1 MSLLRLRNICVS
13 FGGPILL
20 DHINFTLVKGER
32 VCLVGRNG
40 SGKSTLLKTINGE
53 IPPDEGVI
61 ETSGTLKVARLEQEV
76 PQNYHGSVFDLV
88 AQGLGDM
95 APLIQSYQHITIE
108 LAENYSEE
116 ALNKL
121 EVIQKEL
128 EAKGGW
134 VLEQRVNRVL
144 SRLDLDGEL
153 KFETLSGGLK
163 RRVLLAQALVKEP
176 DILLLDEPTNHL
188 DMDSIQWLESFL
200 LTYSSSLLFISHDRS
215 FIRAL
220 STRVVDLD
228 RGRLSDW
235 PGDYDTYLR
244 RKQETL
250 DAEEKQNALFDKK
263 LAQEEVW
270 IRQGIKARRTRNE
283 GRVRNLE
290 ALRKERAERR
300 SRLGKVRLEVSIGEK
315 SGQQVIEAK
324 NISYQYGD
332 NCVVKDFSTLI
343 LRKDRIGII
352 GPNGAGK
359 STLLK
364 LLLGQLVPNKG
375 EVKIGTNLRVA
386 YFDQMRGQLDEKLSV
401 RDNLGEGKDTVT
413 INGRDKHVI
422 GYLQDFLFSPERA
435 NMPVSALSGGEKNRL
450 LLAKLFARE
459 SNLLILDEPT
469 NDLDIETLDL
479 LEELVADY
487 PGTLLIVSHDR
498 TFLNN
503 VVTSTLAFEGHGVI
517 NEYVGGYDDWLRQR
531 QSLTNAKPALIKAS
545 DKPGGANKS
554 SESESKTKLS
564 YKDQRELDALPKK
577 LQELEDK
584 VASLQLDLADLA
596 LHSEHEK
603 LAGLSNELTRT
614 ETALEEHF
622 LRWEELEKKR

>member
-1 MSLLRLRNICVS
+1 MSLLRLRDICVS
-13 FGGPILL
+13 FGGPALL
-20 DHINFTLVKGER
+20 DHVNLTLNKGER

-53 IPPDEGVI
+53 IRPDEGLI
-61 ETSGTLKVARLEQEV
+61 ETSGALTIARLEQEV
-76 PQNYHGSVFDLV
+76 PRDYEGTVFDLV
-88 AQGLGDM
+88 ALGLGDM
-95 APLIQSYQHITIE
+95 APLIQDYQHLTTE

-116 ALNKL
+116 ALNRL
-121 EVIQKEL
+121 ERVQKEL
-128 EAKGGW
+128 EAKDGW
-134 VLEQRVNRVL
+134 ALEQQVSQVL
-144 SRLDLDGEL
+144 SRLSLDGEL
-153 KFETLSGGLK
+153 RFESLSGGLK
-163 RRVLLAQALVKEP
+163 RRVLLAQALVKDP

-188 DMDSIQWLESFL
+188 DIDSIKWLESFL
-200 LTYSSSLLFISHDRS
+200 LGFPCCLLFISHDRS
-215 FIRAL
+215 FIRSL
-220 STRVVDLD
+220 STRVIDLD
-228 RGRLSDW
+228 RGKLSDW
-235 PGDYDTYLR
+235 PGDYENYLR
-244 RKQETL
+244 RKKESL

-290 ALRKERAERR
+290 ALRKERSERR
-300 SRLGKVRLEVSIGEK
+300 NQVGKVRLEVSTGEK
-315 SGQQVIEAK
+315 SGQKVIEAN

-332 NCVVKDFSTLI
+332 NRLVNDFSTLI
-343 LRKDRIGII
+343 LRKDRIGIV
-352 GPNGAGK
+352 GPNGVGK

-364 LLLGQLVPNKG
+364 LLLGQLTPDQG
-375 EVKIGTNLRVA
+375 EVKIGTNLKVA
-386 YFDQMRGQLDEKLSV
+386 YFDQLRGQLDEALSV

-435 NMPVSALSGGEKNRL
+435 NTPVKALSGGEKNRL

-503 VVTSTLAFEGHGVI
+503 VVSSTFVFEGQGQI

-531 QSLTNAKPALIKAS
+531 QSVDTNELSAAQS
-545 DKPGGANKS
+545 NKS
-554 SESESKTKLS
+554 PEKMMEASGLKEKAKLS
-564 YKDQRELDALPKK
+564 YKDQRELDSLPKT
-577 LQELEDK
+577 LQDLEDK
-584 VASLQLDLADLA
+584 VESLQGQLADPA
-596 LHSEHEK
+596 IHSDHQK
-603 LAGLSNELTRT
+603 LAALSDELTAT
-614 ETALEEHF
+614 ETELEANF
-622 LRWEELEKKR
+622 KRWEELESKC

>member
-1 MSLLRLRNICVS
+1 MSLLRLRDICVS
-13 FGGPILL
+13 FGGPALL
-20 DHINFTLVKGER
+20 DHVNLTLNKGER

-53 IPPDEGVI
+53 IRPDEGLI
-61 ETSGTLKVARLEQEV
+61 ETTGALTIARLEQEV
-76 PQNYHGSVFDLV
+76 PRDYAGTVFDLV
-88 AQGLGDM
+88 ALGLGDM
-95 APLIQSYQHITIE
+95 APLIQDYQHLTTE

-116 ALNKL
+116 ALNRL
-121 EVIQKEL
+121 ERVQKEL
-128 EAKGGW
+128 EAKDGW
-134 VLEQRVNRVL
+134 ALEQQVSQVL
-144 SRLDLDGEL
+144 SRLSLDGEL
-153 KFETLSGGLK
+153 RFESLSGGLK
-163 RRVLLAQALVKEP
+163 RRVLLAQALVKDP

-188 DMDSIQWLESFL
+188 DIDSIQWLESFL
-200 LTYSSSLLFISHDRS
+200 LSFPCCLLFISHDRS
-215 FIRAL
+215 FIRSL
-220 STRVVDLD
+220 STRVIDLD
-228 RGRLSDW
+228 RGKLSDW
-235 PGDYDTYLR
+235 PGDYENYLR
-244 RKQETL
+244 RKQEAL

-290 ALRKERAERR
+290 ALRKERSERR
-300 SRLGKVRLEVSIGEK
+300 NQMGKVRLEVSTGEK
-315 SGQQVIEAK
+315 SGQKVIEAK

-332 NCVVKDFSTLI
+332 NCLVKNFSTLI
-343 LRKDRIGII
+343 QRKDRIGII
-352 GPNGAGK
+352 GPNGVGK

-364 LLLGQLVPNKG
+364 LLLGQLAPDQG
-375 EVKIGTNLRVA
+375 EVKVGTNLQVA
-386 YFDQMRGQLDEKLSV
+386 YFDQLRGQLDDTLSV

-435 NMPVSALSGGEKNRL
+435 NTPVKALSGGEKNRL

-459 SNLLILDEPT
+459 SNLLVLDEPT

-503 VVTSTLAFEGHGVI
+503 VVTSTFVFEGQGQI

-531 QSLTNAKPALIKAS
+531 QSVTGGELSAAQSSKRPEKPTESRVLKEKA
-545 DKPGGANKS
+545 
-554 SESESKTKLS
+554 KLS
-564 YKDQRELDALPKK
+564 YKDQRELDSLPKT
-577 LQELEDK
+577 LQDLEDK
-584 VASLQLDLADLA
+584 VASLQGQLADPA
-596 LHSEHEK
+596 IHSDHQK
-603 LAGLSNELTRT
+603 LTALSNELTAT
-614 ETALEEHF
+614 ETALEASF
-622 LRWEELEKKR
+622 KRWEELEAKC

>member
-1 MSLLRLRNICVS
+1 M
-13 FGGPILL
+13 L
-20 DHINFTLVKGER
+20 DHVNLTLNKGER

-53 IPPDEGVI
+53 IRPDDGLI
-61 ETSGTLKVARLEQEV
+61 ETTGALTIARLEQEV
-76 PQNYHGSVFDLV
+76 PRDYEGTVFDLV
-88 AQGLGDM
+88 ALGLGDM
-95 APLIQSYQHITIE
+95 APLIQDYQHLTTE

-116 ALNKL
+116 ALNRL
-121 EVIQKEL
+121 ERVQKEL
-128 EAKGGW
+128 EAKDGW
-134 VLEQRVNRVL
+134 ALEQQVSQVL
-144 SRLDLDGEL
+144 SRLSLDGEL
-153 KFETLSGGLK
+153 RFESLSGGLK
-163 RRVLLAQALVKEP
+163 RRVLLAQALVKDP

-188 DMDSIQWLESFL
+188 DIDSIQWLESFL
-200 LTYSSSLLFISHDRS
+200 LGFPCCLLFISHDRS
-215 FIRAL
+215 FIRSL
-220 STRVVDLD
+220 STRVIDLD
-228 RGRLSDW
+228 RGKLSDW
-235 PGDYDTYLR
+235 PGDYENYLR
-244 RKQETL
+244 RKQESL

-290 ALRKERAERR
+290 ALRKERSERR
-300 SRLGKVRLEVSIGEK
+300 NQVGKVRLEVSTGEK
-315 SGQQVIEAK
+315 SGQKVIEAN

-332 NCVVKDFSTLI
+332 NRLVNDFSTLI
-343 LRKDRIGII
+343 LRKDRIGIV
-352 GPNGAGK
+352 GPNGVGK

-364 LLLGQLVPNKG
+364 LLLGQLTPDQG
-375 EVKIGTNLRVA
+375 EVKLGTNLKVA
-386 YFDQMRGQLDEKLSV
+386 YFDQLRGQLDEALSV

-435 NMPVSALSGGEKNRL
+435 NTPVKALSGGEKNRL

-503 VVTSTLAFEGHGVI
+503 VVSSTFVFEGQGQI

-531 QSLTNAKPALIKAS
+531 QSVDTNELSAAQS
-545 DKPGGANKS
+545 NKS
-554 SESESKTKLS
+554 PEKMKEPSGLKEKAKLS
-564 YKDQRELDALPKK
+564 YKDQRELDSLPKT
-577 LQELEDK
+577 LQDLEDK
-584 VASLQLDLADLA
+584 VESLQGQLADPA
-596 LHSEHEK
+596 IHSDHQK
-603 LAGLSNELTRT
+603 LAALSDELTAT
-614 ETALEEHF
+614 ETALEASF
-622 LRWEELEKKR
+622 KRWEELESKC

>member
-1 MSLLRLRNICVS
+1 MSLLRLRDICVS
-13 FGGPILL
+13 FGGPALL
-20 DHINFTLVKGER
+20 DHVNLTLNKGER

-53 IPPDEGVI
+53 IRPDDGLI
-61 ETSGTLKVARLEQEV
+61 ETTGALAIARLEQEV
-76 PQNYHGSVFDLV
+76 PRDYEGTVFDLV
-88 AQGLGDM
+88 ALGLGDM
-95 APLIQSYQHITIE
+95 APLIQDYQHLTTE

-121 EVIQKEL
+121 ERVQKEL
-128 EAKGGW
+128 EAKDGW
-134 VLEQRVNRVL
+134 ALEQQVSQVL
-144 SRLDLDGEL
+144 SRLSLDGEL
-153 KFETLSGGLK
+153 RFESLSGGLK
-163 RRVLLAQALVKEP
+163 RRVLLAQALVKDP

-188 DMDSIQWLESFL
+188 DIDSIQWLESFL
-200 LTYSSSLLFISHDRS
+200 LGFPCCLLFISHDRS
-215 FIRAL
+215 FIRSL
-220 STRVVDLD
+220 STRVIDLD
-228 RGRLSDW
+228 RGKLSDW
-235 PGDYDTYLR
+235 PGDYENYLR
-244 RKQETL
+244 RKQEAL

-290 ALRKERAERR
+290 ALRKERADRR
-300 SRLGKVRLEVSIGEK
+300 NQVGKVRLEVSTGEK
-315 SGQQVIEAK
+315 SGQKVIEAK

-332 NCVVKDFSTLI
+332 NRLVKDFSTLI
-343 LRKDRIGII
+343 LRKDRIGIV
-352 GPNGAGK
+352 GPNGVGK

-364 LLLGQLVPNKG
+364 LLLGQLTPHQG
-375 EVKIGTNLRVA
+375 EVKLGTNLKVA
-386 YFDQMRGQLDEKLSV
+386 YFDQLRGQLDETLSV

-435 NMPVSALSGGEKNRL
+435 NTPVKALSGGEKNRL

-503 VVTSTLAFEGHGVI
+503 VVTSTFVFEGQGQI

-531 QSLTNAKPALIKAS
+531 QSVVAGELSADQSNKRPEKTKGSSGLKEKA
-545 DKPGGANKS
+545 
-554 SESESKTKLS
+554 KLS
-564 YKDQRELDALPKK
+564 YKDQRELDSLPKT
-577 LQELEDK
+577 LQDLEDK
-584 VASLQLDLADLA
+584 VESLQGQLADPA
-596 LHSEHEK
+596 IHSDHQK
-603 LAGLSNELTRT
+603 LAALSDELAAT
-614 ETALEEHF
+614 ETALEASF
-622 LRWEELEKKR
+622 KRWEELEAKC

>member
-1 MSLLRLRNICVS
+1 MSLLRLRDICVS
-13 FGGPILL
+13 FGGPALL
-20 DHINFTLVKGER
+20 DHVNLTLNKGER

-53 IPPDEGVI
+53 IRPDDGLI
-61 ETSGTLKVARLEQEV
+61 ETTGALTIARLEQEV
-76 PQNYHGSVFDLV
+76 PRDYEGTVFDLV
-88 AQGLGDM
+88 ALGLGDM
-95 APLIQSYQHITIE
+95 APLIQDYQHLTTE

-116 ALNKL
+116 ALNRL
-121 EVIQKEL
+121 ERVQKEL
-128 EAKGGW
+128 EAKDGW
-134 VLEQRVNRVL
+134 ALEQQVSQVL
-144 SRLDLDGEL
+144 SRLSLDGEL
-153 KFETLSGGLK
+153 RFESLSGGLK
-163 RRVLLAQALVKEP
+163 RRVLLAQALVKDP

-188 DMDSIQWLESFL
+188 DIDSIQWLESFL
-200 LTYSSSLLFISHDRS
+200 LGFPCCLLFISHDRS
-215 FIRAL
+215 FIRSL
-220 STRVVDLD
+220 STRVIDLD
-228 RGRLSDW
+228 RGKLSDW
-235 PGDYDTYLR
+235 PGDYENYLR
-244 RKQETL
+244 RKQESL

-290 ALRKERAERR
+290 ALRKERSERR
-300 SRLGKVRLEVSIGEK
+300 NQVGKVRLEVSTGEK
-315 SGQQVIEAK
+315 SGQKVIEAN

-332 NCVVKDFSTLI
+332 NRLVNDFSTLI
-343 LRKDRIGII
+343 LRKDRIGIV
-352 GPNGAGK
+352 GPNGVGK

-364 LLLGQLVPNKG
+364 LLLGQLTPDQG
-375 EVKIGTNLRVA
+375 EVKLGTNLKVA
-386 YFDQMRGQLDEKLSV
+386 YFDQLRGQLDEALSV

-435 NMPVSALSGGEKNRL
+435 NTPVKALSGGEKNRL

-503 VVTSTLAFEGHGVI
+503 VVSSTFVFEGQGQI

-531 QSLTNAKPALIKAS
+531 QSVDTNELSAAQS
-545 DKPGGANKS
+545 NKS
-554 SESESKTKLS
+554 PEKMKEPSGLKEKAKLS
-564 YKDQRELDALPKK
+564 YKDQRELDSLPKT
-577 LQELEDK
+577 LQDLEDK
-584 VASLQLDLADLA
+584 VESLQGQLADPA
-596 LHSEHEK
+596 IHSDHQK
-603 LAGLSNELTRT
+603 LAALSDELTAT
-614 ETALEEHF
+614 ETALEASF
-622 LRWEELEKKR
+622 KRWEELESKC